1 MNALTLRVF
10 ACVGARCVVRCL
22 VRQASSSRILS
33 TCVPVF
39 RTTPC
44 LSHPTMPAFL
54 ISLFMCIC
62 FIQAIV
68 FAICYLHIVARFM
81 GPWAWDFVGVV
92 VLDLVDLLH
101 ELAADHSARC
111 VLIFF
116 SFLLLLIISR
126 ANVMFTYLTDEIH
139 IGLHNAKFA
148 HLKTTIT
155 QIPWSR
161 WKFFVMGSRCIGWT
175 TW

>member
-1 MNALTLRVF
+1 
-10 ACVGARCVVRCL
+10 
-22 VRQASSSRILS
+22 
-33 TCVPVF
+33 
-39 RTTPC
+39 
-44 LSHPTMPAFL
+44 MPAFL

-116 SFLLLLIISR
+116 RF
-126 ANVMFTYLTDEIH
+126 Y
-139 IGLHNAKFA
+139 
-148 HLKTTIT
+148 
-155 QIPWSR
+155 
-161 WKFFVMGSRCIGWT
+161 CC
-175 TW
+175 

>member
-1 MNALTLRVF
+1 
-10 ACVGARCVVRCL
+10 
-22 VRQASSSRILS
+22 
-33 TCVPVF
+33 
-39 RTTPC
+39 
-44 LSHPTMPAFL
+44 MPAFL

-68 FAICYLHIVARFM
+68 FAIRYLHIVACFM

-101 ELAADHSARC
+101 ELAADRSARC

-126 ANVMFTYLTDEIH
+126 ANVMFAYLTDEIS
-139 IGLHNAKFA
+139 IGLHNAEFA
-148 HLKTTIT
+148 HLKTMIM
-155 QIPWSR
+155 QIPLVAVEVFCYRVAMHWLDHTVSALFSVFL
-161 WKFFVMGSRCIGWT
+161 KYLLTVT
-175 TW
+175 